1 MSPSCGSISTRFNH
15 LVGGVASITTTPGLA
30 YQPDRAF
37 SFLAKEHQNGLST
50 TRGFIAVEN
59 IPYQAAAHDIV
70 ALEAMNIHS
79 GKITQ
84 AFHRVL

>member
-1 MSPSCGSISTRFNH
+1 MSPSCGSISTPFNH
-15 LVGGVASITTTPGLA
+15 LVDDVAPITATPGEA
-30 YQPDRAF
+30 HRPDRAF
-37 SFLAKEHQNGLST
+37 SFSAKEHQNELSVA
-50 TRGFIAVEN
+50 RGFIAVEN
-59 IPYQAAAHDIV
+59 IPHQAAAHDIV